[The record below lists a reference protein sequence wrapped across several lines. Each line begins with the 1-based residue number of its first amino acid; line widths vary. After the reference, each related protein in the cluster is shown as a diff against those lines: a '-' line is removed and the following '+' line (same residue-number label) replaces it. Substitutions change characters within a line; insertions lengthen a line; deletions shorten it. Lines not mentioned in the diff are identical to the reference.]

1 MSHALTPPSPPSFA
15 TPTYQS
21 EDDYDDLFS
30 DEDSAPPKGKR
41 LAPVGQAANEDEMS
55 GQICGMLKNN
65 ENPHFRHDFAD
76 FSKANGSDGCSQ
88 ELKRRIEEM
97 EEEQEELNNSLMSMT
112 SHFAKV
118 QLRLQQVVGAPSD
131 KREIL
136 LKELEHFA
144 FRGIPSLSTPQPT
157 SNFIRKSQNNL
168 EENRA
173 GKSGVQP
180 EDEKQLPMVES
191 MNVNNDILE
200 AQRIKHTKLI
210 NQLKTQLEDLES
222 YAFESGEAIVPSNLL
237 LNRQRIVM
245 DQLKSRLNLN
255 MDNIVKFTEDE
266 LKAQVDSAVG
276 EIVNPLKMK
285 SHLVT
290 QLMTQITDLEMFIQ
304 FLQSETST
312 MLPVDCQDCGCS
324 KHNSPSHGPSNTAAE
339 LDARHRARIAKF
351 RSRTK
356 SEQEEIRQQTV
367 SILQKAMAVLQLT
380 TISQFGCGAEQFSK
394 NTLKRTTKGKHYG
407 DLRARLE
414 LAVDHML
421 DACSTVEC
429 LTDTDCSTSM
439 ASEAEAQPEYLMA
452 SPQVTSIARKELAPA
467 IRDLIQHGLIQTSS
481 SSSIVPFMTCMSNR
495 SSAKNRS
502 ILHAWDIILHF
513 YRMKQGPEFN
523 SAPQRKLS
531 ASFGLDLAGSATSNK
546 QSLLSTIGNILN
558 THGQYKRSPDAH
570 FKAFICEGLNKRKLI
585 PWFKLLFRNQ
595 SILETYYQN
604 WSYVA
609 KTGFDDALRLIERL
623 SIYVFDIPVDVAVR
637 HFKDMSEAF

>member
-168 EENRA
+168 EENRDR
-173 GKSGVQP
+173 KSGVQP
-180 EDEKQLPMVES
+180 EDEKQHPM
-191 MNVNNDILE
+191 LE
-200 AQRIKHTKLI
+200 KGTLRNASI
-210 NQLKTQLEDLES
+210 
-222 YAFESGEAIVPSNLL
+222 
-237 LNRQRIVM
+237 
-245 DQLKSRLNLN
+245 SR
-255 MDNIVKFTEDE
+255 F
-266 LKAQVDSAVG
+266 SA
-276 EIVNPLKMK
+276 
-285 SHLVT
+285 
-290 QLMTQITDLEMFIQ
+290 
-304 FLQSETST
+304 
-312 MLPVDCQDCGCS
+312 